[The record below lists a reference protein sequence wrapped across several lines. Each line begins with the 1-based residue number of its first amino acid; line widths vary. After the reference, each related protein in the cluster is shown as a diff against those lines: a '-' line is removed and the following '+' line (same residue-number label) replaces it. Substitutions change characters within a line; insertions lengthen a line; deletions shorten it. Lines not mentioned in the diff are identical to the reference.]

1 MTLANLIGWRK
12 EYHEDL
18 GEKDENGYLDYA
30 YRYFVYM
37 FYLPNNGLIIIRQY
51 TDSFTECALY
61 IYYDYQGDHFNKEP
75 LSEVDYVSDIISFM
89 RKKDQGITDFS
100 RFDGEYVPVN
110 LSELRV
116 KKEGTIFVENSPLR
130 SSLGDMN

>member
-1 MTLANLIGWRK
+1 MRI
-12 EYHEDL
+12 
-18 GEKDENGYLDYA
+18 
-30 YRYFVYM
+30 VYI
-37 FYLPNNGLIIIRQY
+37 LWLSG
-51 TDSFTECALY
+51 
-61 IYYDYQGDHFNKEP
+61 GHFNKEP

-100 RFDGEYVPVN
+100 RFDGEYVLIK